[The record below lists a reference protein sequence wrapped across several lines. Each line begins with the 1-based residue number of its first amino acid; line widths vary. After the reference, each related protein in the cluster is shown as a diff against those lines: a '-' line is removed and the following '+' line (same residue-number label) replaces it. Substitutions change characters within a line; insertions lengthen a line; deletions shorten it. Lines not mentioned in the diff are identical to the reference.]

1 MSGRNIF
8 CGKWSALIWALGLA
22 VLWSAAGQAISSQ
35 LKATV
40 IDRYGNKHEVER
52 LTFRGRLNIEY
63 YVADQRRVVPLQ
75 EIDRMLFEGER
86 TSEEQTIIVTLRT
99 GRKETGTIMTGTNVT
114 PHQDA
119 LGGGGGAS
127 GLSGSTPLGPFD
139 IMLGDVREVI
149 MRHPESMEPAEE
161 TILKATVIAVD
172 GKLFEVRDLK
182 YRGKLRLD
190 YSIGS
195 KRRFVDLEKVS
206 RIEFAEGG
214 FSQEQRPVT
223 ITYWSG
229 KVVQGTVDVSTV
241 RMAGET
247 DKSFYERVNAAI
259 TGKMDAG
266 IFSMGM
272 HQLKQI
278 RFHPADEDESQEES
292 AEKGGAATEKE
303 MEGEQEKE

>member
-1 MSGRNIF
+1 MSCKNTFRE
-8 CGKWSALIWALGLA
+8 KMSVLVWALGLA
-22 VLWSAAGQAISSQ
+22 VLWSTAGQAISSQ

-40 IDRYGNKHEVER
+40 IDRFGNKHEVEK

-63 YVADQRRVVPLQ
+63 YVADQRRLVPLQ
-75 EIDRMLFEGER
+75 EISRMLFEGEK
-86 TSEEQTIIVTLRT
+86 TSEEQTIVVTLRT
-99 GRKETGTIMTGTNVT
+99 GRKESGKIMTGAGMT

-119 LGGGGGAS
+119 LGGGGSVS
-127 GLSGSTPLGPFD
+127 GFSGSTTLGPFD
-139 IMLGDVREVI
+139 IMLGHVREII
-149 MRHPESMEPAEE
+149 MRHPASLAPAKE
-161 TILKATVIAVD
+161 TILKAMVIAVD

-182 YRGKLRLD
+182 FRGKLRMD
-190 YSIGS
+190 YSIGP
-195 KRRFVDLEKVS
+195 KRRFADLEKVS

-229 KVVQGTVDVSTV
+229 KVAQGTVDVSTV

-259 TGKMDAG
+259 TGKVDAG
-266 IFSMGM
+266 AFSIGM

-278 RFHPADEDESQEES
+278 RFHPADEDEEQDES
-292 AEKGGAATEKE
+292 GEDEKE
-303 MEGEQEKE
+303 GAEEEGKK